1 MSLTESPTTAGETF
15 TVTLSDSAG
24 VLSATTGATGGG
36 GTITPSN
43 GGKTLTI
50 AGTLSQVNADLTT
63 LADTDATTASD
74 VISVSASDSN
84 GGSAGPASIAV
95 TVNGAPSISAP
106 ASAAVA
112 QNVATAI
119 SGVSVSETG
128 NTTTSGETF
137 TVMVSDGS
145 GVLSANTGATG
156 GGGTITPSNGNKTL
170 TIAGTLSQVDADLT
184 TLKDDESSTSADT
197 LTVAATD
204 SFGNSATKSLPVTV
218 TPATGKLSISA
229 PAAATIGVGQ
239 AQARSR
245 A

>member
-1 MSLTESPTTAGETF
+1 M
-15 TVTLSDSAG
+15 
-24 VLSATTGATGGG
+24 
-36 GTITPSN
+36 
-43 GGKTLTI
+43 
-50 AGTLSQVNADLTT
+50 
-63 LADTDATTASD
+63 
-74 VISVSASDSN
+74 
-84 GGSAGPASIAV
+84 

-106 ASAAVA
+106 TSAAVA

-137 TVMVSDGS
+137 TVVVSDSS

-197 LTVAATD
+197 LSVSATD

-218 TPATGKLSISA
+218 TPATVDTLAGTGLTLTENILFYDVTLANFTDFELVDSSLGS
-229 PAAATIGVGQ
+229 P
-239 AQARSR
+239 SSH
-245 A
+245 